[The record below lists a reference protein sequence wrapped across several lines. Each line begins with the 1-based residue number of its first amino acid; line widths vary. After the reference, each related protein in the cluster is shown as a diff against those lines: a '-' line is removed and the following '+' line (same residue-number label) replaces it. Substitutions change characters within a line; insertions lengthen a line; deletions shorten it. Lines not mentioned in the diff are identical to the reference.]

1 MSSGCGHALLP
12 GDNVVSLLDEVPPCT
27 QENPK
32 HRAQLCSFVHG
43 CEGGGNMEKELE
55 QAELAASS
63 PGGLEKLQVFFRSG
77 HELWSCW
84 PCLSAGFTH
93 VLLLGPD
100 GDHCA

>member
-1 MSSGCGHALLP
+1 
-12 GDNVVSLLDEVPPCT
+12 
-27 QENPK
+27 
-32 HRAQLCSFVHG
+32 
-43 CEGGGNMEKELE
+43 MEKELE

-63 PGGLEKLQVFFRSG
+63 PVGLEKLQVFFHSG
-77 HELWSCW
+77 HKLWLCW